1 MDKTK
6 IRNFSIIAHI
16 DHGKSTLADRLI
28 QHCKIVS
35 DREFQDQILD
45 SMDIERE
52 RGITIKSNAVMLPY
66 KAKDGETY
74 HLNLIDT
81 PGHVDF
87 SYEVSRAL
95 NSCEGVLL
103 LIDSTQGIE
112 AQTLANLYLAM
123 EHNLEVIVVINKIDL
138 PSADVDMVKKQI
150 EHDLGFDP
158 DEAILASGKAGLG
171 IEDIFEA
178 IVTRIPPPK
187 GDEKSPLQG
196 LIFDSHY
203 DEFRG
208 VVVHTRIFEGSVK
221 PGDNI
226 LFMNTNKVYTVE
238 EVGYFKLKLE
248 KAKSLQA
255 GEVGYLLGNIKNIS
269 DIDVGDTITLK
280 ENPAAAPLDGFKK
293 AKPVVFSSI
302 YPIATEDYE
311 NLSEALEKLKL
322 NDAALTYSKDVSQ
335 ALGFGF
341 RCGFL
346 GLLHIEV
353 VQERLEREFGVSII
367 LTAPSVQY
375 EVYLTNGEMVIIDN
389 PANYPDVTS
398 IDKIREPFV
407 KATMI
412 TPDTYVGA
420 LINLCIEKRGTQVG
434 LTYIDEKRVELVYE
448 LPLAEIVYD
457 FYDKLKSYSKGY
469 ASFDYEFSH
478 PQETNVVKLD
488 ILVNGETVD
497 ALSMLVHRD
506 KARER
511 ALSACE
517 KLKDT
522 IPRQQ
527 FQIAIQGAIGGKIIS
542 RETIGAYRKDVTAKC
557 YGGDISRKR
566 KLLEKQKEGKKRMKM
581 VGNVEIP
588 QAAFLSVLKS
598 GDTTNGKK

>member
-35 DREFQDQILD
+35 DREFQNQILD
-45 SMDIERE
+45 NMDIERE

-66 KAKDGETY
+66 KAKDGEIY

-248 KAKSLQA
+248 KSNSLQA

-280 ENPAAAPLDGFKK
+280 ESPAATPLDGFKK

-469 ASFDYEFSH
+469 ASFDYEFTH

>member
-35 DREFQDQILD
+35 DRDFQDQILD
-45 SMDIERE
+45 NMDIERE

-66 KAKDGETY
+66 KAKDGEIY

-123 EHNLEVIVVINKIDL
+123 EHNLEIIVVINKIDL
-138 PSADVDMVKKQI
+138 PSADIDMVKKQI

-158 DEAILASGKAGLG
+158 DEAILASGKAGIG

-178 IVTRIPPPK
+178 IVARIPSPK
-187 GDEKSPLQG
+187 GDEKAPLQG

-208 VVVHTRIFEGSVK
+208 VVVHTRIFEGTIK
-221 PGDNI
+221 PGDTI
-226 LFMNTNKVYTVE
+226 LFMNTDKVYTVE

-248 KAKSLQA
+248 KSALLQA
-255 GEVGYLLGNIKNIS
+255 GEVGYILGNIKNIS

-280 ENPAAAPLDGFKK
+280 NFPAAAPLSGFKK

-311 NLSEALEKLKL
+311 NLCEALEKLKL

-375 EVYLTNGEMVIIDN
+375 EIYLTNGETVIIDN

-398 IDKIREPFV
+398 IDKIKEPFV

-420 LINLCIEKRGTQVG
+420 LINLCIEKRGTQLG

-497 ALSMLVHRD
+497 ALSMLVHKD

-598 GDTTNGKK
+598 ADTTNGKK

>member
-45 SMDIERE
+45 NMDIERE

-248 KAKSLQA
+248 KAKTLQA

-280 ENPAAAPLDGFKK
+280 EKTAAAPLDGFKK

>member
-45 SMDIERE
+45 NMDIERE

-280 ENPAAAPLDGFKK
+280 EKPAAAPLDGFKK

>member
-1 MDKTK
+1 MDREK

-28 QHCKIVS
+28 QHCNIIS
-35 DREFQDQILD
+35 EREFQDQILD
-45 SMDIERE
+45 NLDIERE

-66 KAKDGETY
+66 KAKNGTTY

-112 AQTLANLYLAM
+112 AQTLANLYLAL
-123 EHNLEVIVVINKIDL
+123 EHDLEVIIVINKIDL
-138 PSADVDMVKKQI
+138 PSADINMVKKQI
-150 EHDLGFDP
+150 ERDLGFDP
-158 DEAILASGKAGLG
+158 EEAILASGKAGLG

-178 IVTRIPPPK
+178 IVHRIPPPK
-187 GDEKSPLQG
+187 GENNNPLQG

-208 VVVHTRIFEGSVK
+208 VVVHTRIFEGEIK
-221 PGDNI
+221 NGDSI
-226 LFMNTNKVYTVE
+226 YFMYTNKTYQVE
-238 EVGYFKLKLE
+238 EIGYFKLKMT
-248 KAKSLQA
+248 KADKLQA
-255 GEVGYLLGNIKNIS
+255 GEVGYIIANIKNIS
-269 DIDVGDTITLK
+269 DIDVGDTITHSTNK
-280 ENPAAAPLDGFKK
+280 ADKPLPGFQK

-302 YPIATEDYE
+302 YPIATEEYGD
-311 NLSEALEKLKL
+311 LTSALEKLKL
-322 NDAALTYSKDVSQ
+322 NDAALTYTKDFSQ

-375 EVYLTNGEMVIIDN
+375 EVHLNNEETQIIDN
-389 PANYPDVTS
+389 PANYPDPTMIAYV
-398 IDKIREPFV
+398 KEPFV

-412 TPDTYVGA
+412 TPDTFLGA
-420 LINLCIEKRGTQVG
+420 LINLCIDKRGTQLG
-434 LTYIDEKRVELVYE
+434 LNYIDEKRVELIYE

-457 FYDKLKSYSKGY
+457 FYDRLKSYSKGY
-469 ASFDYEFSH
+469 ASFDYEFTL
-478 PQETNVVKLD
+478 PKETNVVKLD

-497 ALSMLVHRD
+497 ALSMLVHKD

-511 ALSACE
+511 SLIACE

-588 QAAFLSVLKS
+588 QSAFLSILK
-598 GDTTNGKK
+598 TNENTKKN